1 MNMSDNMVE
10 LLEEIDKNA
19 SLPDYIWMRED
30 VYRFF
35 KHKNKKKSKRFI
47 TEIKRLNDGKLK

>member
-1 MNMSDNMVE
+1 MSDNMVE